1 MTPGV
6 THRGEDVV
14 RLELDLG
21 SYELGAEECRELV
34 RLLRERSELPDDLPA
49 GACADRL
56 EALVFGPAGI
66 PPAGTMT
73 EDELDAVAEAAWTWC
88 QDVGSEALPERV
100 LRILDLLRARHTHE

>member
-6 THRGEDVV
+6 GPRSEDVV
-14 RLELDLG
+14 RIELDLG

-34 RLLRERSELPDDLPA
+34 RLLRQRSELPDGLPA

-56 EALVFGPAGI
+56 EALVFGSAGVA
-66 PPAGTMT
+66 PAGTMT
-73 EDELDAVAEAAWTWC
+73 EGELDAVAEAAWTWC
-88 QDVGSEALPERV
+88 QDVGAEALPERV